1 MGYGKMQKIA
11 LGIQKFQKKTILKF
25 CRSLPKVSSKLKFSA
40 VSMDASSMVKNMAEN
55 LFNFCSSFASGDSS
69 SVPISTIEMW
79 FRNTQQKLAQNP
91 NLFKK

>member
-1 MGYGKMQKIA
+1 
-11 LGIQKFQKKTILKF
+11 
-25 CRSLPKVSSKLKFSA
+25 
-40 VSMDASSMVKNMAEN
+40 MDASSMVKNMAEN

-79 FRNTQQKLAQNP
+79 FRNTQQKLAKNP